1 MSTKKYRVYKAGGAQ
16 QGRVMNPTAMWFA
29 QMGAQQPSE
38 EEMMMMQQSQGQAPM
53 QGMPPQQPSQEE
65 MAMMQQGQQQGPSE
79 EDLMGVMQVLQET
92 IESGENPQ
100 EVVAQLLQSQVPP
113 EIIIQSLIQIGA
125 PQQDAEALVM
135 TTIEQMQAAQGE
147 QQSQSQGQPQM
158 SEEEMMMM
166 QQEQLAAEASN
177 SDQQALAMGKNGY
190 IKKKLKEAKAG
201 MSMDEE
207 SAVGSATNFAANTQP
222 VKNALLNFND
232 ENIIKNTAG
241 NEFDNMQMQMQS
253 GELEQARFGRGRAR
267 RQNRRDNRRDNR
279 QDRELDRTIRKAY
292 GNVAFPAGVAPMMMP
307 GAPMMGGAPSTL
319 DMEIHRGGLF
329 NRIKE
334 VKMHMENTGGMNMPI
349 NFAQGMFMNGMYNPR
364 SMQRWGNF
372 MYDITYPATREDVDS
387 GGGSNPNIIIETD
400 IPDTPD
406 TPDTPDNDTTPTANT
421 EPENGCGEGMK
432 WDSTIAGTNGLA
444 GACVENIKE
453 TVCIEGMKYDPNLDD
468 CICKDSTKVFNPAI
482 GKCADNGTNVTGVT
496 DGMGMSIAV
505 PATAIALGALY
516 YNREKIAKWITNR
529 GGKVNKNTIEQAI
542 NAVTDE
548 DFGFFSDTG
557 GEGMEKISKNANG
570 QYFMDFKD
578 VKTLA
583 GPDDIR
589 PQNGLNIVDDVI
601 PANVNRPSGTMFD
614 NVDNALKTKVSP
626 TKLNKTQKSAILNTL
641 QKGNK
646 KELMELAKRIDFKV
660 PNPNG
665 ISTKYLK
672 KLLKDVFRWIKQ
684 EGGEID
690 SMDLMYGDPDLYKF
704 TGGGQGVDYFGEGGY
719 YNDAETND
727 FTMMSEPAYKNV
739 YDPYMNNR
747 VEDELF
753 QYRPR
758 PEMQQYTYGGDYQ
771 EGQELYMPA
780 DQIAQFMAAG
790 GVVEFLD

>member
-1 MSTKKYRVYKAGGAQ
+1 MSTKKYRIYKAGGAQ

-65 MAMMQQGQQQGPSE
+65 MAMMQQAQQQGPSE
-79 EDLMGVMQVLQET
+79 EDLMEIMQVLQET
-92 IESGENPQ
+92 IESGENLQ

-147 QQSQSQGQPQM
+147 QQSQPQGQPQM

-222 VKNALLNFND
+222 IKNALLNYND
-232 ENIIKNTAG
+232 ENKVKNTAG
-241 NEFDNMQMQMQS
+241 NKFDNMQMQMQS
-253 GELEQARFGRGRAR
+253 DELEQARFGRAR
-267 RQNRRDNRRDNR
+267 RQDRRNDRRDAR
-279 QDRELDRTIRKAY
+279 QDRELDRTIRNAY
-292 GNVAFPAGVAPMMMP
+292 GNIAFPAGVAPMMMP
-307 GAPMMGGAPSTL
+307 GAPMMAGTPSIM

-349 NFAQGMFMNGMYNPR
+349 NFAQGMFMNGLYNPR
-364 SMQRWGNF
+364 SMQKSGNF
-372 MYDITYPATREDVDS
+372 MYDITYPGTRETPNS
-387 GGGSNPNIIIETD
+387 GGGNTSNDNVIIKTD
-400 IPDTPD
+400 PTDNTGNNN
-406 TPDTPDNDTTPTANT
+406 TSNNNTSDNDATTPTTNT
-421 EPENGCGEGMK
+421 EPESGCGEGMK
-432 WDSTIAGTNGLA
+432 WNANVVGDNGLA

-453 TVCIEGMKYDPNLDD
+453 TVDTCIEGMKWDPNLKD
-468 CICKDSTKVFNPAI
+468 CICKDSTKAFDPAI
-482 GKCADNGTNVTGVT
+482 GKCVTQGIKT
-496 DGMGMSIAV
+496 RPPESGGGLSFLIPPALTMG
-505 PATAIALGALY
+505 LLY
-516 YNREKIAKWITNR
+516 YNREKIAKWIVDR
-529 GGKVNKNTIEQAI
+529 GDKVTKNTIEQAI
-542 NAVTDE
+542 KEITDKNLA
-548 DFGFFSDTG
+548 GYLSDTAE
-557 GEGMEKISKNANG
+557 EGMERIGRNANG
-570 QYFMDFKD
+570 QYFMDFEG
-578 VKTLA
+578 VKTLP

-589 PQNGLNIVDDVI
+589 LQNGLNMVDDVI
-601 PANVNRPSGTMFD
+601 PPVNRPSGTMFD
-614 NVDNALKTKVSP
+614 TPKLKVP
-626 TKLNKTQKSAILNTL
+626 KSLTGAERKAILNTYRT
-641 QKGNK
+641 GNLTQL
-646 KELMELAKRIDFKV
+646 KELARLNNIKI
-660 PNPNG
+660 PNPTG
-665 ISTKYLK
+665 ISKDYLK
-672 KLLKDVFRWIKQ
+672 TLIKKGIRWMKQ

-690 SMDLMYGDPDLYKF
+690 SMDLMYGDPDLYRF

-719 YNDAETND
+719 YNDIETND
-727 FTMMSEPAYKNV
+727 FTIMSEPAYKNV
-739 YDPYMNNR
+739 YDPYMNND

-753 QYRPR
+753 QY
-758 PEMQQYTYGGDYQ
+758 TYGGNYQ

-790 GVVEFLD
+790 GVIEFLD